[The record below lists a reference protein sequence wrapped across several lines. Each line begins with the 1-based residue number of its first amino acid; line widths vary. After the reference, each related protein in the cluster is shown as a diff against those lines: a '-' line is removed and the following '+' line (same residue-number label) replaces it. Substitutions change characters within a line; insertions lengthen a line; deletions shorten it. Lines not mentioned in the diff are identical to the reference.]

1 METRLLQDE
10 LYDRFRKGRKKRLTY
25 LGDDTVANAD
35 MVNAAVSFSAS
46 HGAMFYGLQGEALL
60 GFIIGMTNMAVTLG
74 VYGEDDEAAVIKMI
88 VDDWNDRIKESKH
101 DTK

>member
-46 HGAMFYGLQGEALL
+46 HGAMFYGLQGEA
-60 GFIIGMTNMAVTLG
+60 
-74 VYGEDDEAAVIKMI
+74 AVIKMI